1 MGGGFGGFGGFGGN
15 DRWPKILRPLL
26 TSLGG
31 GVFDTG
37 PQFVF
42 NLGGGPGIRVHQF
55 GGGRPRRRPREAGAE
70 APEQTLR
77 STLTGL
83 LPILI
88 LFIVPL
94 LSSLFSG
101 GESVPSGPQVRFT
114 NPEPPFTLHRLSKN
128 LHVNYYVNP
137 AEVADFTNKKFSQLD
152 QRAEQTYT
160 KSLRIECEHE
170 VDRRQRLVNEAQG
183 WLFQDPDKMKLAQDM
198 EMKAC
203 RKLEAMGQV
212 PKGSF

>member
-1 MGGGFGGFGGFGGN
+1 MILHSRIPRLMLTIIGGGGM
-15 DRWPKILRPLL
+15 
-26 TSLGG
+26 
-31 GVFDTG
+31 FDAG

-70 APEQTLR
+70 EPAQSLR

-83 LPILI
+83 LPLLI

-101 GESVPSGPQVRFT
+101 GDSTPSGPQVRF
-114 NPEPPFTLHRLSKN
+114 NGPEEPFTLQRSTNN
-128 LHVNYYVNP
+128 LHVDYFVNP
-137 AEVADFTNKKFSQLD
+137 AEVADYTDRKFLHLD

-160 KSLRIECEHE
+160 KLLRVQCERE
-170 VDRRQRLVNEAQG
+170 VDKRQRVLNEAQG
-183 WLFQDPDKMKLAQDM
+183 WLFQDPDKMKQARTMD
-198 EMKAC
+198 MKAC

>member
-1 MGGGFGGFGGFGGN
+1 M
-15 DRWPKILRPLL
+15 
-26 TSLGG
+26 
-31 GVFDTG
+31 FDQG

-55 GGGRPRRRPREAGAE
+55 GGGRPRRRPREAGAAGE
-70 APEQTLR
+70 APEQSLR
-77 STLTGL
+77 STIAGL

-101 GESVPSGPQVRFT
+101 GESVPAGPQVRFT
-114 NPEPPFTLHRLSKN
+114 HPDPPYTLHRSSKN
-128 LHVNYYVNP
+128 LHVDYYVNP
-137 AEVADFTNKKFSQLD
+137 VEVADFTNKKFSQLD

-160 KSLRIECEHE
+160 KALRIECEHE
-170 VDRRQRLVNEAQG
+170 VDRRQRVVNEAQG
-183 WLFQDPDKMKLAQDM
+183 WLFQDPDKMKQARGM